1 MSSSKTL
8 TNDNNEIIDKENYN
22 QNKTIEIKRNKT
34 SIFYKG
40 GTILNITIKNP
51 SIDNG
56 YWEIKN
62 FRFNKKFDLIGNGSY
77 GNVYLTHHRIDNKPY
92 AIKLIEKKK
101 LKKLNYPIKII
112 YREISYQIQ
121 LNHPNIIRLYSF
133 HEDEENIFMIL
144 EYSNNGTLFSKI
156 RKQKFLLERE
166 SFKYFIEVV
175 NAVNFLHKNNF
186 IHRDIKPENI
196 LLNEN
201 NNIKLCDFGSCV
213 QIQENEKRN
222 TICGTFEYMSPE
234 LLKQEKYNF
243 NVDIW
248 ALGILLFEMLHG
260 KSPFK
265 PNVMFNNKDDERK
278 EIFNNAINSN
288 FEIDK
293 MKNLSPEC
301 IDLINILLRRKD
313 FNNYEF
319 KVSDIY
325 QHIWVKKF
333 QNENKKKLIIPEQ
346 KIKRNHIL
354 GTKALSIDLGSKKN
368 INVPILKIL
377 YKNNNNFMDN
387 KNSDLE
393 IKLNNKPIIMNN
405 ENKKIQNS
413 KTKLILKKNISN
425 SYFKEIHNDVNNIKK
440 SDSHMDIRR
449 VLSNQTEIKKKI
461 ILKNVEKKQSFW
473 DFFFN

>member
-1 MSSSKTL
+1 M
-8 TNDNNEIIDKENYN
+8 NNEIIDKDNYN
-22 QNKTIEIKRNKT
+22 QNKKNEMKIPKR

-40 GTILNITIKNP
+40 GSILNITIKNQ
-51 SIDNG
+51 SILNP

-77 GNVYLTHHRIDNKPY
+77 GNVYITHHRIDNKPY

-101 LKKLNYPIKII
+101 LKELNYPIEII

-121 LNHPNIIRLYSF
+121 LNHPNIIRLYNF
-133 HEDEENIFMIL
+133 YEDEENIFMIL

-166 SFKYFIEVV
+166 SFKYFIEVL
-175 NAVNFLHKNNF
+175 NAVNFLHNNNF

-196 LLNEN
+196 LLTEN

-213 QIQENEKRN
+213 QIKENEKRN
-222 TICGTFEYMSPE
+222 TICGTLEYMSPE
-234 LLKQEKYNF
+234 LLKKEKYNF

-265 PNVMFNNKDDERK
+265 PIIMLNNKDEERK
-278 EIFNNAINSN
+278 EICNNAINSN

-293 MKNLSPEC
+293 MKNLSSEC

-325 QHIWVKKF
+325 QHPWVKKF
-333 QNENKKKLIIPEQ
+333 ENENKKCLIIPEN
-346 KIKRNHIL
+346 KKRINKNFES
-354 GTKALSIDLGSKKN
+354 KALSIDLSSEIKYK
-368 INVPILKIL
+368 NVPMVKLL
-377 YKNNNNFMDN
+377 YKNKNKNKEDN
-387 KNSDLE
+387 KNSE
-393 IKLNNKPIIMNN
+393 MKIQLNNPLNMNKGN
-405 ENKKIQNS
+405 TKLQNS
-413 KTKLILKKNISN
+413 KSKLCLTKNLSN
-425 SYFKEIHNDVNNIKK
+425 SYFKDIHDVNTMKQ
-440 SDSHMDIRR
+440 SDSQNNIRR
-449 VLSNQTEIKKKI
+449 VLSSQNRMKEKI
-461 ILKNVEKKQSFW
+461 ILKHVEKKKSFL

>member
-1 MSSSKTL
+1 MLSSKIL
-8 TNDNNEIIDKENYN
+8 TNINKEITDNDNYN
-22 QNKTIEIKRNKT
+22 QNKKNEMKIPKR

-40 GTILNITIKNP
+40 GTILNITINTP
-51 SIDNG
+51 SIHDT

-77 GNVYLTHHRIDNKPY
+77 GNVYITHHRIDNKPY

-101 LKKLNYPIKII
+101 LKELNYPIEII

-133 HEDEENIFMIL
+133 HEDEDNIYMIL

-166 SFKYFIEVV
+166 SFKYFIEVL
-175 NAVNFLHKNNF
+175 NAVNFLHNNNF

-196 LLNEN
+196 LLTEN

-213 QIQENEKRN
+213 QIKENEKRN
-222 TICGTFEYMSPE
+222 TICGTLEYMSPE
-234 LLKQEKYNF
+234 LLKKEKYNF
-243 NVDIW
+243 DVDIW

-265 PNVMFNNKDDERK
+265 PIIMCNNKDEERK
-278 EIFNNAINSN
+278 EIFNNAIHSN

-293 MKNLSPEC
+293 MKNLSSEC

-313 FNNYEF
+313 YNNDEF
-319 KVSDIY
+319 KVCNIY
-325 QHIWVKKF
+325 QHPWIKKF
-333 QNENKKKLIIPEQ
+333 ENENKKSLIIPQ
-346 KIKRNHIL
+346 NNKKKIKNF
-354 GTKALSIDLGSKKN
+354 GSKALSIDLSSGIKYT
-368 INVPILKIL
+368 NVPKIKIL
-377 YKNNNNFMDN
+377 YNKDN
-387 KNSDLE
+387 VIDKNSE
-393 IKLNNKPIIMNN
+393 GKIKLNKPLIRNN
-405 ENKKIQNS
+405 GNTIIQNS
-413 KTKLILKKNISN
+413 KSKLILTKNSSN
-425 SYFKEIHNDVNNIKK
+425 SYFKEIHDENTIKK
-440 SDSHMDIRR
+440 SDSHTNIRR
-449 VLSNQTEIKKKI
+449 VLSNQPRIKQKI
-461 ILKNVEKKQSFW
+461 ILKHVEKKHSFW